1 MELGANIKRLR
12 GELGLTLEALSE
24 RSGVSRAMLS
34 DIERGVKS
42 PTIRVVS
49 QVAEG
54 LGSSVSRLLGEDA
67 GQGQDALQVLRR
79 DERQVLVDPKSGVER
94 HLLSPRFLR
103 RGIELVWY
111 TLPPGQATGTFPPHR
126 PGTEEHITVVRG
138 TLRCRIG
145 ESEATLQE
153 GDSLSFRA
161 DFEHAFENA
170 GSDECGYFLVIDSSS
185 AR

>member
-1 MELGANIKRLR
+1 MELGANMKRLR

-54 LGSSVSRLLGEDA
+54 LGCSVSRLLGEDA
-67 GQGQDALQVLRR
+67 GQPQDALQVLRR

-103 RGIELVWY
+103 RGLEVVWY
-111 TLPPGQATGTFPPHR
+111 SIPPGQFTGTFPPHR
-126 PGTEEHITVVRG
+126 PGTEEHITVVQG
-138 TLRCRIG
+138 TLRCRLG
-145 ESEATLQE
+145 ESETTLQE

-161 DFEHAFENA
+161 DVEHAFENP
-170 GSDECGYFLVIDSSS
+170 GSNKCRYFLVIDSSS

>member
-1 MELGANIKRLR
+1 MELGANIRRLR
-12 GELGLTLEALSE
+12 GDLGLSLEALSE

-49 QVAEG
+49 QIAAG
-54 LGSSVSRLLGEDA
+54 LGCSVSRLLGEEA
-67 GQGQDALQVLRR
+67 GQAREAMQVLRR
-79 DERQVLVDPKSGVER
+79 GDRQVLVDPKSGVER

-103 RGIELVWY
+103 RGLELVWY
-111 TLPPGQATGTFPPHR
+111 SLPPGQSTGTFPAHR
-126 PGTEEHITVVRG
+126 PGSEEHITVVWG

-145 ESEATLQE
+145 ESEATLQA

-161 DFEHAFENA
+161 DLEHAFENVS
-170 GSDECGYFLVIDSSS
+170 GEVCGYFLVIDSGS